1 MPEPVRWR
9 RDARLPY
16 QEIQGEA
23 VVVVPARRESH
34 RLDGVATFL
43 WTALAREKTLADLV
57 AALCDEFEVE
67 AAEAERDVR
76 DFLASL
82 EEKGLVLRS

>member
-1 MPEPVRWR
+1 MPEDARWR

-34 RLDGVATFL
+34 RLDQVATFL
-43 WTALAREKTLADLV
+43 WTALAKERTAGELA
-57 AALCDEFEVE
+57 AALCEEYEVE
-67 AAEAERDVR
+67 PAEAERDVR
-76 DFLASL
+76 QFLASL
-82 EEKGLVLRS
+82 EEKGLVVRA

>member
-1 MPEPVRWR
+1 MPEETRWR
-9 RDARLPY
+9 RDVRLPY

-43 WTALAREKTLADLV
+43 WTALAKERTAAELAV
-57 AALCDEFEVE
+57 ALCEEYEVE
-67 AAEAERDVR
+67 PAEAGRDVR
-76 DFLASL
+76 SFLASL
-82 EEKGLVLRS
+82 EEKGLLVKS